1 MGDLDASRDDELSV
15 VDLLA
20 VLLRWRAVIIGMLAL
35 ALAAAAVAVAVLPGM
50 LYRSA
55 IERRQVEALG
65 VVDLSPA
72 ARALTEGSVIAKTL
86 TPMFTDP
93 VLLRDA
99 LSAAGIDQVAGTELG
114 TQGASA
120 ALAQVRALLVEGR
133 TLGGRNIRAE
143 ERPFSFSAE
152 RGDNRLS
159 FRASD
164 GDKAVAFIRSAV
176 ALANDRLSLILRLAA
191 QAEVE
196 HYEELQKK
204 EGTNPAISEAQALA
218 YPKYAAAVRF
228 LAGAEGAFGLVQ
240 EPYVLEP
247 VLSVAL
253 FRSQVIKFAALMVVA
268 ALFLALLSAFA
279 LEGMRRVRSDPEAM
293 AKLSVALREG
303 RRSRR

>member
-1 MGDLDASRDDELSV
+1 MGDSDASRDDELSL

-20 VLLRWRAVIIGMLAL
+20 VLLRWRAVIIGMIAL
-35 ALAAAAVAVAVLPGM
+35 ALAVAAVAVVVLPGM
-50 LYRSA
+50 RYRRA
-55 IERRQVEALG
+55 IERSQVEALG
-65 VVDLSPA
+65 VIDLSPA
-72 ARALTEGSVIAKTL
+72 ARILTEGSDAAKTL
-86 TPMFTDP
+86 TQVFTDP

-99 LSAAGIDQVAGTELG
+99 LAAAGVDRVAGIEL
-114 TQGASA
+114 ASLGPSE

-152 RGDNRLS
+152 RGDYRLS
-159 FRASD
+159 FKDSD

-176 ALANDRLSLILRLAA
+176 ALANDRLYLILRPAA

-204 EGTNPAISEAQALA
+204 EGTNPAVSEAQALA
-218 YPKYAAAVRF
+218 YPKYAAAVRY

-253 FRSQVIKFAALMVVA
+253 FRYKLIKTAALMVVA
-268 ALFLALLSAFA
+268 ASFLAVLLAFA
-279 LEGMRRVRSDPEAM
+279 LEGVRRVRSDPAAM
-293 AKLSVALREG
+293 AKLNAALHEG
-303 RRSRR
+303 RRSRP